1 MFRRILIANR
11 GEIAVR
17 VIRACTEMGIESVAV
32 YSTADKDSLH
42 VQLATRAVCIGPP
55 PAKDSYLNENAILQ
69 VAKSTRC
76 EAIHPGY
83 GFLSENADFADRC
96 AEEGLVFIGPSGD
109 AIRKMG
115 DKAAARELMQANGVP
130 VVPGSDGSV
139 SLEEG
144 QKIADEIGYPV
155 LIKAAAGGGGRGM
168 RNVDR
173 PEDFAAKFAEAQS
186 ETVANFGDDHM
197 YVEKL
202 IQNPHHIEFQVMA
215 DTKGHV
221 VHFGERECSIQ
232 RKHQK
237 LIEESPSHLLT
248 PEVREEMGAAAVK
261 AAKAANYAGAGT
273 IEFVM
278 DDDLHY
284 YFIEMNTRI
293 QVEHPVTEQVCGVD
307 LVREQIRVA
316 AGLPLSYEQKDIHQK
331 GWAIECRINA
341 EDPMNGFRPS
351 PGKTNFVHFPGGPGC
366 RIDALLYNGY
376 TMNPFYDSLVVK
388 IIASGNSRLEAI
400 QRMRRMLEELVIDGY
415 PTTAELCYLIMH
427 HTAFVHGNYNTGF
440 IESEYDT
447 LLKWNR
453 VGAGLDPIDIG
464 DTQLSKDEGGRS

>member
-42 VQLATRAVCIGPP
+42 VQLATQAVCIGPA

-115 DKAAARELMQANGVP
+115 DKSQARAIMKKNGVP
-130 VVPGSDGSV
+130 VVPGSDGDV
-139 SLEEG
+139 TLEEG
-144 QKIADEIGYPV
+144 EKIAADIGYPV

-168 RNVDR
+168 RTVEK
-173 PEDFAAKFAEAQS
+173 PEDFAKKFTEAQS

-215 DTKGHV
+215 DSKGQV

-248 PEVREEMGAAAVK
+248 PEVREEMGAAAVR
-261 AAKAANYAGAGT
+261 AAKAAQYVGAGT

-293 QVEHPVTEQVCGVD
+293 QVEHPVTETVCGVD

-316 AGLPLSYEQKDIHQK
+316 SGLPLSYAQSDIHQH

-341 EDPMNGFRPS
+341 EDPMHGFRPS
-351 PGKTNFVHFPGGPGC
+351 PGKTKFVHFPGGPGC
-366 RIDALLYNGY
+366 RIDSLLYDGY
-376 TMNPFYDSLVVK
+376 TMNPFYDSLVAK
-388 IIASGNSRLEAI
+388 IIASGNSRLEAL
-400 QRMRRMLEELVIDGY
+400 QRMRRMLEELVIDGF

-427 HTAFVHGNYNTGF
+427 HPAFVHGNYNTGF
-440 IESEYDT
+440 MENEYDT
-447 LLKWNR
+447 LMKWNR
-453 VGAGLDPIDIG
+453 VGAGLDPIDITDAG
-464 DTQLSKDEGGRS
+464 KTSGGQS

>member
-1 MFRRILIANR
+1 MFRRVLIANR

-17 VIRACTEMGIESVAV
+17 VIRACTEMGIESVAI

-42 VQLATRAVCIGPP
+42 VQLATRSVCIGPP

-109 AIRKMG
+109 AIREMG
-115 DKAAARELMQANGVP
+115 DKAAARELMQKNGVP
-130 VVPGSDGSV
+130 VVPGSEGSV
-139 SLEEG
+139 TLEEG
-144 QKIADEIGYPV
+144 QKIADAIGYPV

-168 RNVDR
+168 RNVER
-173 PEDFAAKFAEAQS
+173 PEDFASKFTEAQS

-248 PEVREEMGAAAVK
+248 PKVREAMGAAAVR
-261 AAKAANYAGAGT
+261 AAKAAHYAGAVT

-278 DDDLHY
+278 DDDLNY
-284 YFIEMNTRI
+284 YFI
-293 QVEHPVTEQVCGVD
+293 
-307 LVREQIRVA
+307 
-316 AGLPLSYEQKDIHQK
+316 
-331 GWAIECRINA
+331 
-341 EDPMNGFRPS
+341 
-351 PGKTNFVHFPGGPGC
+351 
-366 RIDALLYNGY
+366 
-376 TMNPFYDSLVVK
+376 
-388 IIASGNSRLEAI
+388 
-400 QRMRRMLEELVIDGY
+400 
-415 PTTAELCYLIMH
+415 
-427 HTAFVHGNYNTGF
+427 
-440 IESEYDT
+440 
-447 LLKWNR
+447 
-453 VGAGLDPIDIG
+453 
-464 DTQLSKDEGGRS
+464 

>member
-1 MFRRILIANR
+1 MFRRVLIANR

-17 VIRACTEMGIESVAV
+17 VIRACTEMGIESVAI

-42 VQLATRAVCIGPP
+42 VQLATRSVCIGPP

-109 AIRKMG
+109 AIREMG
-115 DKAAARELMQANGVP
+115 DKAAARELMQKNGVP
-130 VVPGSDGSV
+130 VVPGSEGSV
-139 SLEEG
+139 TLEEG
-144 QKIADEIGYPV
+144 QKIADAIGYPV

-168 RNVDR
+168 RNVER
-173 PEDFAAKFAEAQS
+173 PEDFASKFTEAQS

-248 PEVREEMGAAAVK
+248 PKVREAMGAAAVR
-261 AAKAANYAGAGT
+261 AAKAAHYAGAGT

-278 DDDLHY
+278 DDDLNY

-293 QVEHPVTEQVCGVD
+293 QVEHPITEQVCGVD

-316 AGLPLSYEQKDIHQK
+316 SGLPLSYEQKDIHQK

-366 RIDALLYNGY
+366 RIDSLLYDGY

-427 HTAFVHGNYNTGF
+427 HPAFVHGNYNTGF

-464 DTQLSKDEGGRS
+464 DAKLSEGDRS

>member
-1 MFRRILIANR
+1 MFRRVLIANR

-17 VIRACTEMGIESVAV
+17 VIRACTEMGIESVAI

-42 VQLATRAVCIGPP
+42 VQLATRSVCIGPP

-109 AIRKMG
+109 AIREMG
-115 DKAAARELMQANGVP
+115 DKAAARELMQKNGVP
-130 VVPGSDGSV
+130 VVPGSEGSV
-139 SLEEG
+139 TLEEG
-144 QKIADEIGYPV
+144 QKIADAIGYPV

-168 RNVDR
+168 RNVER
-173 PEDFAAKFAEAQS
+173 PEYFASKFTEAQS

-248 PEVREEMGAAAVK
+248 PKVREAMGAAAVR
-261 AAKAANYAGAGT
+261 AAKAAHYAGAGT

-278 DDDLHY
+278 DDDLNY

-293 QVEHPVTEQVCGVD
+293 QVEHPITEQVCGVD

-316 AGLPLSYEQKDIHQK
+316 SGLPLSYEQKDIHQK

-366 RIDALLYNGY
+366 RIDSLLYDGY

-427 HTAFVHGNYNTGF
+427 HPAFVHGNYNTGF

-464 DTQLSKDEGGRS
+464 DAKLSEGDRS

>member
-42 VQLATRAVCIGPP
+42 VQLATQAVCIGPA

-96 AEEGLVFIGPSGD
+96 AEEGLIFIGPSGD

-115 DKAAARELMQANGVP
+115 DKSQARAIMKKNGVP
-130 VVPGSDGSV
+130 VVPGSDGDV
-139 SLEEG
+139 TLEEG
-144 QKIADEIGYPV
+144 EKIAADIGYPV

-168 RNVDR
+168 RTVEK
-173 PEDFAAKFAEAQS
+173 PEDFAKKFTEAQS

-215 DTKGHV
+215 DSKGQV

-248 PEVREEMGAAAVK
+248 PEVREEMGAAAVR
-261 AAKAANYAGAGT
+261 AAKAAQYVGAGT

-293 QVEHPVTEQVCGVD
+293 QVEHPVTETVCGVD

-316 AGLPLSYEQKDIHQK
+316 SGLPLSYVQSDIHQH

-341 EDPMNGFRPS
+341 EDPMHGFRPS
-351 PGKTNFVHFPGGPGC
+351 PGKTKFVHFPGGPGC
-366 RIDALLYNGY
+366 RIDSLLYDGY
-376 TMNPFYDSLVVK
+376 TMNPFYDSLVAK
-388 IIASGNSRLEAI
+388 IIASGNSRLEAL
-400 QRMRRMLEELVIDGY
+400 QRMRRMLEELVIDGF

-427 HTAFVHGNYNTGF
+427 HPAFVHGNYNTGF
-440 IESEYDT
+440 MENEYDT
-447 LLKWNR
+447 LMKWNR
-453 VGAGLDPIDIG
+453 VGAGLDPIDITDAG
-464 DTQLSKDEGGRS
+464 KTSGGQS

>member
-1 MFRRILIANR
+1 MFRRVLIANR

-17 VIRACTEMGIESVAV
+17 VIRACTEMGIESVAI

-42 VQLATRAVCIGPP
+42 VQLATRSVCIGPP

-115 DKAAARELMQANGVP
+115 DKAAARELMQKNGVP
-130 VVPGSDGSV
+130 VVPGSEGSV
-139 SLEEG
+139 TLEEG
-144 QKIADEIGYPV
+144 QKIADAIGYPV

-168 RNVDR
+168 RNVER
-173 PEDFAAKFAEAQS
+173 PEDFASKFTEAQS

-248 PEVREEMGAAAVK
+248 PKVREAMGAAAVR
-261 AAKAANYAGAGT
+261 AAKAAHYAGAGT

-278 DDDLHY
+278 DDDLNH

-293 QVEHPVTEQVCGVD
+293 QVEHPITEQVCGVD

-316 AGLPLSYEQKDIHQK
+316 SGLPLSYEQKDIHQK

-366 RIDALLYNGY
+366 RIDSLLYDGY

-427 HTAFVHGNYNTGF
+427 HPAFVHGNYNTGF

-464 DTQLSKDEGGRS
+464 DAKLSEGDRS

>member
-1 MFRRILIANR
+1 MFRRVLIANR

-17 VIRACTEMGIESVAV
+17 VIRACTEMGIESVAI

-42 VQLATRAVCIGPP
+42 VQLATRSVCIGPP

-115 DKAAARELMQANGVP
+115 DKAAARELMQKNGVP
-130 VVPGSDGSV
+130 VVPGSEGSV
-139 SLEEG
+139 TLEEG
-144 QKIADEIGYPV
+144 QKIADAIGYPV

-168 RNVDR
+168 RNVER
-173 PEDFAAKFAEAQS
+173 PEDFASKFTEAQS

-248 PEVREEMGAAAVK
+248 PKVREAMGAAAVR
-261 AAKAANYAGAGT
+261 AAKAAHYAGAGT

-278 DDDLHY
+278 DDDLNY

-293 QVEHPVTEQVCGVD
+293 QVEHPITEQVCGVD

-316 AGLPLSYEQKDIHQK
+316 SGLPLSYEQKDIHQK

-366 RIDALLYNGY
+366 RIDSLLYDGY

-427 HTAFVHGNYNTGF
+427 HPAFVHGNYNTGF

-464 DTQLSKDEGGRS
+464 DAKLSEGDRS

>member
-17 VIRACTEMGIESVAV
+17 IIRACTEMGIESVAV
-32 YSTADKDSLH
+32 YSTADRDSLH
-42 VQLATRAVCIGPP
+42 VQLATQAVCIGPA

-83 GFLSENADFADRC
+83 GFLSENADFSDRC

-115 DKAAARELMQANGVP
+115 DKSQARSIMKKNGVP
-130 VVPGSDGSV
+130 VVPGSDGDV

-144 QKIADEIGYPV
+144 EKIAADIGYPV

-168 RNVDR
+168 RTVEK
-173 PEDFAAKFAEAQS
+173 PEDFAKKFTEAQS

-215 DTKGHV
+215 DTKGEV

-248 PEVREEMGAAAVK
+248 PEVREEMGAAAVR
-261 AAKAANYAGAGT
+261 AAKAAAYVGAGT
-273 IEFVM
+273 VEFVM

-293 QVEHPVTEQVCGVD
+293 QVEHPVTEEVCGVD

-316 AGLPLSYEQKDIHQK
+316 SGLPLSYAQSDIHQH

-341 EDPMNGFRPS
+341 EDPMHGFRPS
-351 PGKTNFVHFPGGPGC
+351 PGKTKFVHFPGGPGC
-366 RIDALLYNGY
+366 RIDSLLYDGY
-376 TMNPFYDSLVVK
+376 TMNPFYDSLVAK

-400 QRMRRMLEELVIDGY
+400 QRMRRMLEELVIDGF

-440 IESEYDT
+440 MEDEYET
-447 LLKWNR
+447 LMKWNR
-453 VGAGLDPIDIG
+453 VGAGLDPIDIS
-464 DTQLSKDEGGRS
+464 DTGKTSGGQS

>member
-42 VQLATRAVCIGPP
+42 VQLATQAVCIGPA

-96 AEEGLVFIGPSGD
+96 AEEGLIFIGPSGD

-115 DKAAARELMQANGVP
+115 DKSQARAIMKKNGVP
-130 VVPGSDGSV
+130 VVPGSDGDV
-139 SLEEG
+139 TLEEG
-144 QKIADEIGYPV
+144 EKIAADIGYPV

-168 RNVDR
+168 RTVEK
-173 PEDFAAKFAEAQS
+173 PEDFAKKFTEAQS

-215 DTKGHV
+215 DSKGQV

-248 PEVREEMGAAAVK
+248 PEVREEMGAAAVR
-261 AAKAANYAGAGT
+261 AAKAAQYVGAGT

-293 QVEHPVTEQVCGVD
+293 QVEHPVTETVCGVD

-316 AGLPLSYEQKDIHQK
+316 SGLPLSYAQSDIHQH

-341 EDPMNGFRPS
+341 EDPMHGFRPS
-351 PGKTNFVHFPGGPGC
+351 PGKTKFVHFPGGPGC
-366 RIDALLYNGY
+366 RIDSLLYDGY
-376 TMNPFYDSLVVK
+376 TMNPFYDSLVAK
-388 IIASGNSRLEAI
+388 IIASGNSRLEAL
-400 QRMRRMLEELVIDGY
+400 QRMRRMLEELVIDGF

-427 HTAFVHGNYNTGF
+427 HPAFVHGNYNTGF
-440 IESEYDT
+440 MENEYDT
-447 LLKWNR
+447 LMKWNR
-453 VGAGLDPIDIG
+453 VGAGLDPIDITDAG
-464 DTQLSKDEGGRS
+464 KTSGGQS

>member
-1 MFRRILIANR
+1 MFRRVLIANR

-17 VIRACTEMGIESVAV
+17 VIRACTEMGIESVAI

-42 VQLATRAVCIGPP
+42 VQLATRSVCIGPP

-109 AIRKMG
+109 AIREMG
-115 DKAAARELMQANGVP
+115 DKAAARELMQKNGVP
-130 VVPGSDGSV
+130 VVPGSEGSV
-139 SLEEG
+139 TLEEG
-144 QKIADEIGYPV
+144 QKIADAIGYPV

-168 RNVDR
+168 RNVER
-173 PEDFAAKFAEAQS
+173 PEDFASKFTEAQS

-248 PEVREEMGAAAVK
+248 PKVREAMGAAAVR
-261 AAKAANYAGAGT
+261 AAKAAHYAGAGT

-278 DDDLHY
+278 DDDLNY

-293 QVEHPVTEQVCGVD
+293 QVEHPITEQVCGVD

-316 AGLPLSYEQKDIHQK
+316 SGLPLSYEQKDIHQK

-366 RIDALLYNGY
+366 RIDSLLYDGY

-400 QRMRRMLEELVIDGY
+400 QRMRRLLEELVIDGY

-427 HTAFVHGNYNTGF
+427 HPAFVHGNYNTGF

-464 DTQLSKDEGGRS
+464 DAKLSEGDRS

>member
-17 VIRACTEMGIESVAV
+17 IIRACTEMGIESVAV
-32 YSTADKDSLH
+32 YSTADRDSLH
-42 VQLATRAVCIGPP
+42 VQLATQAVCIGPA

-96 AEEGLVFIGPSGD
+96 AAEGLVFIGPSGD

-115 DKAAARELMQANGVP
+115 DKAQARSIMQQNGVP
-130 VVPGSDGSV
+130 VVPGSDGDV
-139 SLEEG
+139 TLEEG
-144 QKIADEIGYPV
+144 EKIAADIGYPV

-168 RNVDR
+168 RTVEK
-173 PEDFAAKFAEAQS
+173 PEDFAKKFSEAQS

-215 DTKGHV
+215 DTKGQV

-248 PEVREEMGAAAVK
+248 PEIREEMGAAAVW
-261 AAKAANYAGAGT
+261 AAKAAQYVGAGT

-293 QVEHPVTEQVCGVD
+293 QVEHPVTETVCGVD

-316 AGLPLSYEQKDIHQK
+316 ASLPLSYAQSDIHQH

-341 EDPMNGFRPS
+341 EDPMHGFRPS
-351 PGKTNFVHFPGGPGC
+351 PGKTKFVHFPGGPGC
-366 RIDALLYNGY
+366 RIDSLLYDGY
-376 TMNPFYDSLVVK
+376 TMNPFYDSLVAK
-388 IIASGNSRLEAI
+388 IIASGNSRLEAV
-400 QRMRRMLEELVIDGY
+400 QRMRRMLEELVIDGF

-427 HTAFVHGNYNTGF
+427 HPAFVHGNYNTGF
-440 IESEYDT
+440 MDKEYDT
-447 LLKWNR
+447 LMKWNR
-453 VGAGLDPIDIG
+453 VGAGLDPIDIADSG
-464 DTQLSKDEGGRS
+464 KTSGGQS

>member
-42 VQLATRAVCIGPP
+42 VQLATQAVCIGPA

-115 DKAAARELMQANGVP
+115 DKSQARAIMKKNGVP
-130 VVPGSDGSV
+130 VVPGSDGDV
-139 SLEEG
+139 TLEEG
-144 QKIADEIGYPV
+144 EKIATDIGYPV

-168 RNVDR
+168 RTVEK
-173 PEDFAAKFAEAQS
+173 PEDFAKKFTEAQS

-215 DTKGHV
+215 DSKGQV

-248 PEVREEMGAAAVK
+248 PEVREEMGAAAVR
-261 AAKAANYAGAGT
+261 AAKAAQYVGAGT

-293 QVEHPVTEQVCGVD
+293 QVEHPVTETVCGVD

-316 AGLPLSYEQKDIHQK
+316 SGLPLSYAQSDIHQH

-341 EDPMNGFRPS
+341 EDPMHGFRPS
-351 PGKTNFVHFPGGPGC
+351 PGKTKFVHFPGGPGC
-366 RIDALLYNGY
+366 RIDSLLYDGY
-376 TMNPFYDSLVVK
+376 TMNPFYDSLVAK
-388 IIASGNSRLEAI
+388 IIASGNSRLEAL
-400 QRMRRMLEELVIDGY
+400 QRMRRMLEELVIDGF

-427 HTAFVHGNYNTGF
+427 HPAFVHGNYNTGF
-440 IESEYDT
+440 MENEYDT
-447 LLKWNR
+447 LMKWNR
-453 VGAGLDPIDIG
+453 VGAGLDPIDITDAG
-464 DTQLSKDEGGRS
+464 KTSGGQS